1 VSEARE
7 GLEAR
12 EGSEGRRGAPGD
24 TAPTVVHV
32 VGARPNFIKAA
43 PVIKALSGLGV
54 RQRLVHT
61 GQHYDP
67 LLSDIFFRD
76 LSLPS
81 PDVSLG
87 VGSGSQGHQTGALVA
102 ALEDEFVARRPAW
115 VVVYGDVN
123 STLAAALVCA
133 KLLVPVAHVEAG
145 LRSFDVTMPEEIN
158 RRVTDVLSDLLFVT
172 SPEGLDNLAHEGV
185 DGARVHLVGN
195 PMIDTL
201 LTHLDSFDPGPVRA
215 RLGIPERYAVATL
228 HRPANVDTPAA
239 AARLVGALRELA
251 VRLPVVLPLH
261 PRGRTTLG
269 AAGLQDVPGIQVI
282 DPLGY
287 LEFLSLVRGAAL
299 VVTDSGGIQ
308 EETTVLRIPCLTLR
322 PNTERPVT
330 ITHGTNRLVEPGSL
344 GPMVDAALRGELAGP
359 LEGPPLW
366 DGHAGERI
374 ASILAGRLKEPPA
387 PDNKVVIPDR

>member
-1 VSEARE
+1 VSVV
-7 GLEAR
+7 
-12 EGSEGRRGAPGD
+12 GSADRAAVSGD
-24 TAPTVVHV
+24 AAAAVVHV

-43 PVIKALSGLGV
+43 PVIRALGALGV
-54 RQRLVHT
+54 RQRIVHT

-67 LLSDIFFRD
+67 LLSDVFFRD

-87 VGSGSQGHQTGALVA
+87 VGSGSQGHQTGALLA
-102 ALEDEFVARRPAW
+102 ALEDEFVANRPAM
-115 VVVYGDVN
+115 VVAYGDVN

-133 KLLVPVAHVEAG
+133 KLLIPVAHVEAG
-145 LRSFDVTMPEEIN
+145 LRSFDVTMPEEVN
-158 RRVTDVLSDLLFVT
+158 RRVTDILSELLFVT
-172 SPEGLDNLAHEGV
+172 SPEGLDNLAHDGV
-185 DGARVHLVGN
+185 DASRVHLVGN

-201 LTHLDSFDPGPVRA
+201 LAHLDSFDPGPVRA
-215 RLGIPERYAVATL
+215 RLGVPERYAVATL

-239 AARLVGALRELA
+239 AARLVDALRVLA
-251 VRLPVVLPLH
+251 ERLPVVLPLH
-261 PRGRTTLG
+261 PRGRATLG
-269 AAGLQDVPGIQVI
+269 AAGLLDLPRVQVV

-330 ITHGTNRLVEPGSL
+330 ISHGTNRLVEPEAL

-359 LEGPPLW
+359 AEGPPLW

-374 ASILAGRLKEPPA
+374 AAIIAQHLG
-387 PDNKVVIPDR
+387 

>member
-1 VSEARE
+1 MTPEA
-7 GLEAR
+7 
-12 EGSEGRRGAPGD
+12 S
-24 TAPTVVHV
+24 PTTPLVHV

-43 PVIKALSGLGV
+43 PVIRALAALGV
-54 RQRLVHT
+54 SQRLVHT

-67 LLSDIFFRD
+67 LLSDVFFRD
-76 LSLPS
+76 LALPA

-87 VGSGSQGHQTGALVA
+87 VGSGSQGHQTGALLA
-102 ALEDEFVARRPAW
+102 ALEDEFVAHRPAW

-123 STLAAALVCA
+123 STLAAALVGA
-133 KLLVPVAHVEAG
+133 KLLVPVGHVEAG
-145 LRSFDVTMPEEIN
+145 LRSFDATMPEEVN
-158 RRVTDVLSDLLFVT
+158 RRVTDILSELLFVT
-172 SPEGLDNLAHEGV
+172 SPEGLDNLAHDGV

-201 LTHLDSFDPGPVRA
+201 LAHLDRFDPGPVRA
-215 RLGIPERYAVATL
+215 RLGIPERYSVATL

-251 VRLPVVLPLH
+251 RRIPTVLPLH
-261 PRGRTTLG
+261 PRGRATLE
-269 AAGLQDVPGIQVI
+269 AAGLHDVPGVQVV

-287 LEFLSLVRGAAL
+287 LEFLSLIRGAAL

-330 ITHGTNRLVEPGSL
+330 ISHGTNRLVAPEQL
-344 GPMVDAALRGELAGP
+344 GPMVDAALGGGIVAP
-359 LEGPPLW
+359 IEGPPLW

-374 ASILAGRLKEPPA
+374 AAILAARL
-387 PDNKVVIPDR
+387 D